1 MDATQVA
8 VLVGGI
14 ALIALVL
21 WFFFG
26 AQSR

>member
-1 MDATQVA
+1 MDTAEIA
-8 VLVGGI
+8 VLIGSA

-26 AQSR
+26 ARRR